1 MKRIFAALLASA
13 MFATAFTACSG
24 GSSTASSSAPAAP
37 AESAPAASTAPAASA
52 PAASGETYKIYMI
65 SMDQMDQ
72 HWVNMDKGCQ
82 KAVAELGNVDYKWSA
97 PDVKDDAKQ
106 IECINNAVADGA
118 QAILLAA
125 NGPDADVAA
134 LKEAEAAGV
143 KIVYVDSPANHPAVK
158 TFATDNVAAGKTA
171 GEEMLKAL
179 NEKGITEGKIGIIN
193 TNAATTSTVDRENGF
208 RSAFEGTNFEI
219 GETQYSEG
227 DAAKSKDI
235 ATNYIAQGCVGIFGT
250 NEGCTVGTGNAIKED
265 GGDVIGVGFDKSD
278 MIQSLIKDGSLLCTM
293 AQNPDVMG
301 YEGIK
306 AAVAALDGTDAGD
319 GSTVDT
325 GVTVLNAAALA

>member
-1 MKRIFAALLASA
+1 MKKALAIIMAAAMALSLA
-13 MFATAFTACSG
+13 ACG
-24 GSSTASSSAPAAP
+24 GSSSSA
-37 AESAPAASTAPAASA
+37 AASTAASKPASTAAST
-52 PAASGETYKIYMI
+52 AASGTKYKVYLI

-82 KAVAELGNVDYKWSA
+82 KAAAELGNVDYKWTA

-118 QAILLAA
+118 NAILLAA

-134 LKEAEAAGV
+134 LKEAQAAGV
-143 KIVYVDSPANHPAVK
+143 TIVYVDSPANLPAVK
-158 TFATDNVAAGKTA
+158 TFATDNKAAGKTA
-171 GEEMLKAL
+171 GEQLLKAL
-179 NEKGITEGKIGIIN
+179 TDAGTTEGKIGIIN

-208 RSAFEGTNFEI
+208 RAAFEGSKFTLL
-219 GETQYSEG
+219 ETQYCEG
-227 DAAKSKDI
+227 DAAKAKDI

-250 NEGCTVGTGNAIKED
+250 NEGSTVGTGNAIKED
-265 GGDVIGVGFDKSD
+265 GGKVIGVGFDKSD
-278 MIQSLIKDGSLLCTM
+278 TILGLIKDGSILCTM

-301 YEGIK
+301 YEGVK
-306 AAVAALDGTDAGD
+306 AAVAALDGSDKGD

-325 GVTVLNAAALA
+325 GVTVLTKDKL